1 MTADPSAR
9 HILHMATWHPV
20 IDGVSG
26 LFILEQCA
34 ALRSAGHK
42 ISLVCSR
49 IQGLRDFRRTR
60 ALSGIPGFFHTDDP
74 VPTFGFKAWHLPGMR
89 PWLAQFQ
96 KYMLQKR
103 FADYVRVNGRPDVIH
118 AHCVLEAGPAACEI
132 ARRERIPYVVTE
144 HSSEILNGVRAP
156 DRRVLAK
163 NVYAQADAVIAV
175 SDALA
180 DSISEL
186 APRVQ
191 PIVIGNLVRDSVF
204 QMAARR
210 ALRADRI
217 VVVAI
222 SSLVAAKR
230 IDLAIAAM
238 AALPPALQG
247 KIEFVIIGDGPER
260 ARLEAL
266 AANQP
271 VQCTFL
277 GSLSHHEAMERLA
290 SAQLLVHPSS
300 FETFG
305 VVLAEAAALGVP
317 VVATRSGG
325 PNSIVTDECG
335 ILVDVN
341 DVQQLREGIED
352 IVENLPHWVQK
363 RDNII
368 QDCRSRFHEVIVVRG
383 ILGVYDKC

>member
-1 MTADPSAR
+1 MAIDTSAR

-34 ALRSAGHK
+34 ALKCAGQN

-49 IQGLRDFRRTR
+49 IQGLRDFRRAR
-60 ALSGIPGFFHTDDP
+60 ALSGMPGFFCTDDP
-74 VPTFGFKAWHLPGMR
+74 VPTFGFKTWHFPGMR
-89 PWLAQFQ
+89 LGLAQFQ
-96 KYMLQKR
+96 KYMLQRR
-103 FADYVRVNGRPDVIH
+103 FADDVHVKGRPAIIH
-118 AHCVLEAGPAACEI
+118 AHCVLEAGPAAREI

-156 DRRVLAK
+156 DRRAMAK
-163 NVYAQADAVIAV
+163 AVYTDAAAVIAV

-180 DSISEL
+180 RSISDI
-186 APRVQ
+186 APTVQ

-204 QMAARR
+204 QMSKRR
-210 ALRADRI
+210 SPRPDKI
-217 VVVAI
+217 TIIAI

-230 IDLAIAAM
+230 IDHAIAAL
-238 AALPPALQG
+238 AALPPVLQRA
-247 KIEFVIIGDGPER
+247 IEFLIVGDGPER
-260 ARLEAL
+260 PRLEAL

-271 VQCTFL
+271 VPCNFL
-277 GSLSHHEAMERLA
+277 GNLPHYDAMERLA
-290 SAQLLVHPSS
+290 SAHLLVHPSS

-317 VVATRSGG
+317 VIATRSGG
-325 PNSIVTDECG
+325 PESIVTDDFG
-335 ILVDVN
+335 ILVEVDDVR
-341 DVQQLREGIED
+341 QLRAGITE
-352 IVENLPHWVQK
+352 ILENLPRWDRRRAK
-363 RDNII
+363 II
-368 QDCRSRFHEVIVVRG
+368 QECRSRFHEDVVVSG